1 MSVLIS
7 FIYGIIHFIGFNL
20 QRYYKKMEKHR
31 FIHILTIKMNEI
43 AKKDVTLQTES
54 EERRTKS

>member
-1 MSVLIS
+1 M
-7 FIYGIIHFIGFNL
+7 
-20 QRYYKKMEKHR
+20 KKCS
-31 FIHILTIKMNEI
+31 FIHILTIKNNGI

>member
-1 MSVLIS
+1 
-7 FIYGIIHFIGFNL
+7 
-20 QRYYKKMEKHR
+20 MEKHR